1 MEEYNNEVII
11 VNQNSTP
18 ETETFKEY
26 LEFLNLPTENII
38 AETSDR
44 KAIIKILPDL
54 LLNIPAEQKRNA
66 NYLSKFVTAST
77 IGLFDAA
84 LNYLW
89 NEVIINLR
97 EKIVFYGLETF
108 YDNAV
113 GEKRRHEYNTIE
125 DLSGIKDKT
134 LLDTCKKLEWISDI
148 IHRKLCYIL
157 DMRNQI
163 GASHPNFSTIN
174 SYELV
179 SWLDICVKD
188 VINEKASHAAIMSKG
203 IIENIKNLDESID
216 DETLKSMELSFKDFP
231 TNITSTL
238 IISLFGIYISDKTS
252 TIVRNNILLVS
263 SKLWIYTLDATK
275 YELGTKVEFFKN
287 NLEKEK
293 AELAHT
299 FFEKCDGLNYLTIN
313 TKSLIISNLC
323 DELLIAN
330 QEYNNYYNEPPI
342 AREIMKYIK
351 NYSDIPKEQTTKI
364 INTFL
369 ECRIGREVGYCNG
382 VSPGAKSIYDNF
394 FSLLSKEQVK
404 ILIYLLKDHLDSVS
418 ENNKIKIQ
426 NIKEILKIIQSDVIG
441 ERLNEIINYLIKCV
455 EENRIHTAYKQND
468 FKDLCNGVIEF

>member
-54 LLNIPAEQKRNA
+54 LLDIPAEQKRNA

-293 AELAHT
+293 A
-299 FFEKCDGLNYLTIN
+299 
-313 TKSLIISNLC
+313 
-323 DELLIAN
+323 
-330 QEYNNYYNEPPI
+330 
-342 AREIMKYIK
+342 
-351 NYSDIPKEQTTKI
+351 
-364 INTFL
+364 
-369 ECRIGREVGYCNG
+369 
-382 VSPGAKSIYDNF
+382 
-394 FSLLSKEQVK
+394 
-404 ILIYLLKDHLDSVS
+404 
-418 ENNKIKIQ
+418 
-426 NIKEILKIIQSDVIG
+426 
-441 ERLNEIINYLIKCV
+441 
-455 EENRIHTAYKQND
+455 
-468 FKDLCNGVIEF
+468 

>member
-1 MEEYNNEVII
+1 
-11 VNQNSTP
+11 
-18 ETETFKEY
+18 
-26 LEFLNLPTENII
+26 
-38 AETSDR
+38 
-44 KAIIKILPDL
+44 
-54 LLNIPAEQKRNA
+54 
-66 NYLSKFVTAST
+66 
-77 IGLFDAA
+77 
-84 LNYLW
+84 
-89 NEVIINLR
+89 
-97 EKIVFYGLETF
+97 
-108 YDNAV
+108 
-113 GEKRRHEYNTIE
+113 
-125 DLSGIKDKT
+125 
-134 LLDTCKKLEWISDI
+134 
-148 IHRKLCYIL
+148 
-157 DMRNQI
+157 MRNQI

-330 QEYNNYYNEPPI
+330 QEYNNYYNEPSI

-404 ILIYLLKDHLDSVS
+404 ILIYLLKNHLDSVS